1 MKIYA
6 EGIIGRGA
14 FQVPTITYMGVFS
27 PEGLLEVD
35 APREFAVAL
44 EEKLKKALAVFAP
57 ESGEEEEAF
66 EVRSLEGGELLYL
79 GDRRRFRFTI

>member
-6 EGIIGRGA
+6 EGVKKG
-14 FQVPTITYMGVFS
+14 FQVATITYLGFIS
-27 PEGLLEVD
+27 PEGLQEVD

-44 EEKLKKALAVFAP
+44 EEKLKKALAAFAP
-57 ESGEEEEAF
+57 EGGEEEAF
-66 EVRSLEGGELLYL
+66 EIRSLEGGELLYL